1 MNRILTLTTT
11 CIVLLIAFAVAAG
24 ATIKKGNTIAFLRNN
39 DIWLMDADGT
49 NQRPFVTGLTNAS
62 GRLSWSPD
70 NKKIAFARR
79 GALQLQYPDLGGH
92 QHAVYDLFY
101 AYTDSSNNFWENITN
116 TMGAQYPEFTR
127 DGSRVMFLHDL
138 NANMANVVKP
148 NYRICFYDTKTFL
161 LRNLDLTP
169 STELI
174 VGSPTLSPDAKQVAF
189 VVMKIQGEQF
199 TPAGIATANIAEF
212 PLKDEVMLERANKWK
227 GATAPSWSPDGK
239 WIAYMSSDMANQS
252 LSIAAPDQT
261 QKKVLWKPA
270 PGLGFAGGPVSW
282 SPDSK
287 YVLFATQNGSIY
299 KLAIAG
305 GEPVRLSGP
314 GADYNPAWSN

>member
-1 MNRILTLTTT
+1 MKKFLTLASF
-11 CIVLLIAFAVAAG
+11 CAIMLIAAAVAMG
-24 ATIKKGNTIAFLRNN
+24 ATIKKGSTIAFLRNN

-62 GRLSWSPD
+62 GRLTWSPD
-70 NKKIAFARR
+70 NKKLAFARR

-101 AYTDSSNNFWENITN
+101 AYTDSSNSFWENITN
-116 TMGAQYPEFTR
+116 TMGAQYPEFSR
-127 DGSRVMFLHDL
+127 DGSKILFLHDL

-161 LRNLDLTP
+161 LRNLDQP
-169 STELI
+169 ANSDLI
-174 VGSPTLSPDAKQVAF
+174 VSSPTMSPDAKQVAF
-189 VVMKIQGEQF
+189 VVMRMQGEQF
-199 TPAGIATANIAEF
+199 TSTGIATAAISEF

-239 WIAYMSSDMANQS
+239 YIAYMSSDMANQALS
-252 LSIAAPDQT
+252 LATPDLT
-261 QKKVLWKPA
+261 EKRVIWKPS

-314 GADYNPAWSN
+314 GSDYNPAWSN